1 VELLI
6 LKIGIFNGL
15 SNKSIIKMT
24 QSAENDLNEIMEYIN
39 QTNPRTVLAIMEK
52 IISKIKTLDH
62 FPNRG
67 SYVPELLAR
76 NVKEYRQ
83 ITEEPWKIYYK
94 VEENI
99 VNVMAIIDSRRN
111 LKDIL
116 INKLY
121 P

>member
-1 VELLI
+1 
-6 LKIGIFNGL
+6 
-15 SNKSIIKMT
+15 MT
-24 QSAENDLNEIMEYIN
+24 KKTKKHVVRMTRSAENDLNEIVEYIYQN
-39 QTNPRTVLAIMEK
+39 NPRTALIIMEK
-52 IISKIKTLDH
+52 IIAKINTLDH

-67 SYVPELLAR
+67 SYVSELLAR

-83 ITEEPWKIYYK
+83 ITEEPWKIYYN
-94 VEENI
+94 VDDNI

-121 P
+121 PENQPT

>member
-1 VELLI
+1 
-6 LKIGIFNGL
+6 
-15 SNKSIIKMT
+15 
-24 QSAENDLNEIMEYIN
+24 
-39 QTNPRTVLAIMEK
+39 MEK
-52 IISKIKTLDH
+52 IIAKINTLDH
-62 FPNRG
+62 FSYRG

-83 ITEEPWKIYYK
+83 ITEDLWKIYYR
-94 VEENI
+94 VNDNI

-121 P
+121 PENQFTLFKRG